1 MKLDHV
7 AINVQDLDQSLA
19 FYVEW
24 FDFDVI
30 QRWKEP
36 RQAFIGK
43 PGITLGL
50 IENTT
55 FDFKTYTQ
63 AHLAFSVSKLE
74 FDQWLGKV
82 QEANLP
88 IVSGPKPQ
96 RNGETFLFQDP
107 SGNILEICYPEL
119 NTESI

>member
-7 AINVQDLDQSLA
+7 AINVRDLDQSLA

-24 FDFDVI
+24 FEFDVI
-30 QRWKEP
+30 QRWQEP

-43 PGITLGL
+43 PAITIGL

-55 FDFKTYTQ
+55 YDFEIYTQ
-63 AHLAFSVSKLE
+63 AHIAFSVSKFE
-74 FDQWLGKV
+74 FDLWVKKV
-82 QEANLP
+82 QDANLP
-88 IVSGPKPQ
+88 VVSGPKPQ
-96 RNGETFLFQDP
+96 RNGETFLFRDP

-119 NTESI
+119 NTESN